1 MSDFSYQP
9 HKSLGFMTITVNRL
23 MSAFLRKKMRE
34 AGIDLTSEQW
44 GVLVLLWNEGGVTQ
58 EELARHC
65 CVDKSS
71 MSRVLALME
80 SKNLILRRVDPADGR
95 RKIIRPSGKAA
106 ALRRQ
111 SLGVAREVL
120 DLALKGVS
128 PHDHDQCLAVL
139 DTVKRNLRHAG
150 SGVPDPGASVDRAG
164 QA

>member
-1 MSDFSYQP
+1 MSDSSSDP
-9 HKSLGFMTITVNRL
+9 RNSLGFMTITVNRL

-95 RKIIRPSGKAA
+95 RKIIRPSDKAQ
-106 ALRRQ
+106 ALQRQ
-111 SLGVAREVL
+111 SQRVAREVL
-120 DLALKGVS
+120 ALALKDVS
-128 PHDHDQCLAVL
+128 QQDHDRCLAVL
-139 DTVKRNLRHAG
+139 GTVKRNLRDAG
-150 SGVPDPGASVDRAG
+150 SDAPAPASS
-164 QA
+164 